1 MSVSLRGG
9 VVKLAGAR
17 SGAAVGFGLLIPV
30 TALTAGRRQ
39 DGRQL
44 RGGVD
49 GLSGNAVRQ
58 RTRQPRRVRHRAQR
72 KSRRRLRRCRAA
84 SHPGRSSSGPGEQ
97 NALANPSL
105 IAQLGRLCRTRFWF
119 LLLCSSS
126 SGPRN
131 LRLSARECSRTA
143 ALPPRRTRA
152 SLARAPGE
160 SRRQR
165 LCRAALKASRA
176 LGWSGGRRLD
186 PSWSPSDPGHS
197 GAPKVLSWLATL
209 FEPNSR
215 RAGCD

>member
-1 MSVSLRGG
+1 M
-9 VVKLAGAR
+9 
-17 SGAAVGFGLLIPV
+17 LIPV

-119 LLLCSSS
+119 RLLCSSS

-152 SLARAPGE
+152 SLGASAWRK
-160 SRRQR
+160 ST
-165 LCRAALKASRA
+165 AASLPRCAQSVEGAGLEWWTAFGSFLVPERPWA
-176 LGWSGGRRLD
+176 L
-186 PSWSPSDPGHS
+186 
-197 GAPKVLSWLATL
+197 GAPKVLSWLAKL

-215 RAGCD
+215 RALVTTKNMTGRFLGSAGHLIGTL